1 MQLPLCRILYCFI
14 DVMVDRRPKNL
25 EASIPYINLQTDH
38 RDRTWIL
45 QVNSLPNTFYLVFDN
60 VHVYYNH
67 YKMQT
72 ELQNSFYRDS
82 CFYEGCTFKKDSLKK
97 ELFSIKNSRENCL
110 NVSLPNIILYLR
122 QIISEINDILQ

>member
-1 MQLPLCRILYCFI
+1 
-14 DVMVDRRPKNL
+14 MVDRRPKNL

-72 ELQNSFYRDS
+72 PSTETVVFMKD
-82 CFYEGCTFKKDSLKK
+82 TFKRDSLKK
-97 ELFSIKNSRENCL
+97 ELFSIKKNSRENCL

-122 QIISEINDILQ
+122 QIISETNDILQ

>member
-82 CFYEGCTFKKDSLKK
+82 CFYEGYSLKK

>member
-1 MQLPLCRILYCFI
+1 
-14 DVMVDRRPKNL
+14 MVDRRPKNL

-82 CFYEGCTFKKDSLKK
+82 CFYEGYIYKRPPEERVVFYKK
-97 ELFSIKNSRENCL
+97 
-110 NVSLPNIILYLR
+110 
-122 QIISEINDILQ
+122 Q